1 MEDRARW
8 NRYWAPSIAWP
19 PAANGSSCWSR
30 AIPESA
36 SPRSSMSC
44 RRCWRAELL
53 LFPSGK
59 FDQYR
64 RDVPYSTLVQAFQSL
79 VRTLLSMSEAEL
91 AGWRVVLADALASEA
106 QLMTDLIPELK
117 LVIGASP
124 PLRALPSQQAQRR
137 FQLVVRRFIGV
148 FATKAH
154 PLVLFLDDL
163 QWVDMAT
170 LDLLADLLTRPD
182 RQYLLLIAA
191 FRDQEVDADHPFTSK
206 LETIIHAGAKVDE
219 IVLEPLALKGL
230 QQLIAEALCSES
242 QSVASLAELV
252 HQKTA
257 GNPFFATQ
265 FLSALAEENLLTFD
279 HRASSW
285 SWDLNRIHAK
295 GYTENVVDLMV
306 AKLNRL
312 PNETRS
318 AVQHLACI
326 GSGAEA
332 AMLAAVLELSQEEA
346 EAALRPAIRYGLV
359 DRVTATYR
367 FAHDRVQEAAYSLI
381 PAKVRAKFHL
391 RIGRFFLAQTPPE
404 QREEAIF
411 EIVN

>member
-1 MEDRARW
+1 
-8 NRYWAPSIAWP
+8 
-19 PAANGSSCWSR
+19 
-30 AIPESA
+30 
-36 SPRSSMSC
+36 
-44 RRCWRAELL
+44 
-53 LFPSGK
+53 
-59 FDQYR
+59 
-64 RDVPYSTLVQAFQSL
+64 
-79 VRTLLSMSEAEL
+79 MSEAEL